1 MRAVVSKDEIVEV
14 SVSFARS
21 PCAARSSWDVDELT
35 LPDCGKR
42 ARAGVEE
49 GEEENVIACGVGET
63 LHYLRFC

>member
-1 MRAVVSKDEIVEV
+1 MRVVASKDEIVEV

-35 LPDCGKR
+35 LLDCGKR

-49 GEEENVIACGVGET
+49 EEEETVTACGVGGT
-63 LHYLRFC
+63 